1 MSDFRVLLCKH
12 YSQKRNRD
20 GKIGKRFER
29 SISPDAVKSRKSK
42 KRHSRS
48 SSEEETGIF
57 SRHDK
62 KKSFDHNKNNQRSR
76 EVTLGQ
82 GENSEDLL
90 ISISGRNRED
100 TARLPNS
107 SVEDGKNENVKD
119 ENEHLQTKAKLKDA
133 LKKIN
138 EKDAEIEAL
147 QERVKSLETEIHGWK
162 VCFEE
167 NAEKLRDATS
177 QKNDIMSKNDEN
189 CVQQMSC
196 LKTESVSIKKEGGVQ
211 EQGGLVAT
219 RKKLQASEK
228 KRKEYKNACLQ
239 KKKSLQLKDQE
250 ISTLKSENRNLL
262 KRLQSANIKSPKDVK
277 GILTIDISD

>member
-62 KKSFDHNKNNQRSR
+62 KKSFDHNKNNLRSR

-107 SVEDGKNENVKD
+107 SVEDGNSENVEDK
-119 ENEHLQTKAKLKDA
+119 NEHLQIKAKLKDA
-133 LKKIN
+133 LKTIN
-138 EKDAEIEAL
+138 E
-147 QERVKSLETEIHGWK
+147 SM
-162 VCFEE
+162 
-167 NAEKLRDATS
+167 KL
-177 QKNDIMSKNDEN
+177 KHF
-189 CVQQMSC
+189 
-196 LKTESVSIKKEGGVQ
+196 
-211 EQGGLVAT
+211 
-219 RKKLQASEK
+219 
-228 KRKEYKNACLQ
+228 RKE
-239 KKKSLQLKDQE
+239 
-250 ISTLKSENRNLL
+250 
-262 KRLQSANIKSPKDVK
+262 
-277 GILTIDISD
+277 